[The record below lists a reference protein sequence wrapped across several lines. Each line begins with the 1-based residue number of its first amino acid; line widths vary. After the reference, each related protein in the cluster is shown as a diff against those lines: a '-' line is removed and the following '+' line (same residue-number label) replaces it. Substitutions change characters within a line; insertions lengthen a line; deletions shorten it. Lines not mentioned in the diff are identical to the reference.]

1 MPNNDLYI
9 DKIRGFLKYGN
20 KKQANIFSHI
30 VVIYIIMVYKNYH
43 NINFIV
49 FIYNNGI
56 NRSQT
61 YTITSVGD
69 EIKKLYDMKK
79 KVLLHRKKL
88 S

>member
-30 VVIYIIMVYKNYH
+30 VIIYIIMVYKNYY
-43 NINFIV
+43 NIDFLL

-61 YTITSVGD
+61 HTITSADD

-79 KVLLHRKKL
+79 RYYYTEKN
-88 S
+88 

>member
-1 MPNNDLYI
+1 M
-9 DKIRGFLKYGN
+9 F
-20 KKQANIFSHI
+20 
-30 VVIYIIMVYKNYH
+30 YKNYY
-43 NINFIV
+43 NIDFLV

-79 KVLLHRKKL
+79 RYYYTEKIELKKKILL
-88 S
+88 

>member
-1 MPNNDLYI
+1 M
-9 DKIRGFLKYGN
+9 F
-20 KKQANIFSHI
+20 
-30 VVIYIIMVYKNYH
+30 YKNYY
-43 NINFIV
+43 NIDFLV

>member
-1 MPNNDLYI
+1 
-9 DKIRGFLKYGN
+9 
-20 KKQANIFSHI
+20 
-30 VVIYIIMVYKNYH
+30 MVYKNYY
-43 NINFIV
+43 NIDFLL

-61 YTITSVGD
+61 HTITSAGD

-79 KVLLHRKKL
+79 RYYYTEKKL